1 MVGHGSKF
9 GRKMEEAVAN
19 LLTHRNVEEAAK
31 ATDVSTATLLR
42 WIKVPEFEK
51 AYREARRAAYGQATA
66 RLQQAS
72 SAAVS
77 ALLKVLVDAAS
88 PASARV
94 RAADVILDHAQEA
107 IELEDIEARVRELEE
122 AAKKNGIQQK

>member
-1 MVGHGSKF
+1 
-9 GRKMEEAVAN
+9 
-19 LLTHRNVEEAAK
+19 
-31 ATDVSTATLLR
+31 
-42 WIKVPEFEK
+42 
-51 AYREARRAAYGQATA
+51 
-66 RLQQAS
+66 LQQAS

-107 IELEDIEARVRELEE
+107 IELEDIGARVRELEE